1 MGVIQQS
8 NVRFYMSLDCNFDC
22 VFLIDGVI
30 LAVTHSLRIED
41 CVDNGHGYWVSYL
54 TSLK

>member
-1 MGVIQQS
+1 MGVIQQN
-8 NVRFYMSLDCNFDC
+8 NVRFYVSLDCNFDC

-41 CVDNGHGYWVSYL
+41 CVDNRHGYWVSYL
-54 TSLK
+54 TSL